1 MFRSSCRET
10 LLQALRGV
18 IAGAGQKMG
27 DPIRKTLTT
36 TLLDLLG
43 HGDVR
48 TVKNFGLTTPL
59 MSRITRKYCLTNTS
73 YLTEKFVICIL
84 LTISDRIRFVIL
96 NFYE

>member
-1 MFRSSCRET
+1 MMGFLCRDT

-27 DPIRKTLTT
+27 DPIRKPLTT

-48 TVKNFGLTTPL
+48 TA
-59 MSRITRKYCLTNTS
+59 
-73 YLTEKFVICIL
+73 
-84 LTISDRIRFVIL
+84 
-96 NFYE
+96 